1 MIEFLKNYTISDNTA
16 FVLFSITIL
25 MDLVFIIVFQ
35 RYCSACFVWYELCD
49 DNSEFSQ

>member
-25 MDLVFIIVFQ
+25 MDLVFIIVF
-35 RYCSACFVWYELCD
+35 SKILLCV
-49 DNSEFSQ
+49 FCMV